1 MKIILMGPPGAG
13 KGTQAE
19 YLIEALNIPHI
30 STGDMFRK
38 AVKEGTAL
46 GIEAKRYM
54 DAGQLVPDEVTI
66 GIVRERLSEADCQA
80 GFLLDGFPRTI
91 PQADALGQIFK
102 DLGME
107 LKQVVNIEVGQE
119 VILKRLTGRRVCR
132 DCGAIYHLHYNPSKT
147 GEKCELCSGEIY
159 QRDDDSE
166 ATVLN
171 RLAVYEEQTSPL
183 IEYYDAQGLLLNIYN
198 LEGEK
203 EIEEITQEILAAL
216 GVK

>member
-1 MKIILMGPPGAG
+1 MRQI
-13 KGTQAE
+13 
-19 YLIEALNIPHI
+19 
-30 STGDMFRK
+30 
-38 AVKEGTAL
+38 VK
-46 GIEAKRYM
+46 
-54 DAGQLVPDEVTI
+54 LVF
-66 GIVRERLSEADCQA
+66 S
-80 GFLLDGFPRTI
+80 DGFPRTI
-91 PQADALGQIFK
+91 PQADALGQILE
-102 DLGME
+102 DLGMK
-107 LKQVVNIEVGQE
+107 LKQVINIEVGQE

-147 GEKCELCSGEIY
+147 GKNELCSGEIY

-203 EIEEITQEILAAL
+203 EIEEITREILAAL